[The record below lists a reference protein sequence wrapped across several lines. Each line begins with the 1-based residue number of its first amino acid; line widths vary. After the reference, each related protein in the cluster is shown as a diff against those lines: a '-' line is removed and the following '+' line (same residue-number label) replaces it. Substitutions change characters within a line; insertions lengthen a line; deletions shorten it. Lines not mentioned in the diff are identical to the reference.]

1 MLIRKWKKKAIE
13 FSRIER
19 IEEELLRQVP
29 ACCELDEGSNAESRI
44 FPAPADANEQDLL
57 QDWKEFVRP
66 ELRHLFR
73 SAKETVEA
81 DLGLL
86 KMKIGHLGRFL
97 VPLEHAEP
105 WLNALN
111 QARLILAAK
120 YEFSEAELSALEAP
134 RTFSQRELVL
144 HQINFYAA
152 IQERIIE
159 ILTIGE
165 DQKGSGEPGDR

>member
-81 DLGLL
+81 DLGRSSDDAAVSAARFSEQPYSSGSGAGAAVSAAFVRQAGGGALP
-86 KMKIGHLGRFL
+86 GVDRRGRGLAFL
-97 VPLEHAEP
+97 QTAPYRWRSTHFGAC
-105 WLNALN
+105 A
-111 QARLILAAK
+111 ARLL
-120 YEFSEAELSALEAP
+120 
-134 RTFSQRELVL
+134 RT
-144 HQINFYAA
+144 
-152 IQERIIE
+152 
-159 ILTIGE
+159 
-165 DQKGSGEPGDR
+165 KGRSVE

>member
-13 FSRIER
+13 FSRIEQ
-19 IEEELLRQVP
+19 IEAELLRQVP
-29 ACCELDEGSNAESRI
+29 ACCELDEGSAGKSRI
-44 FPAPADANEQDLL
+44 FPAPADASEADLL
-57 QDWKEFVRP
+57 RDWEEYVRP
-66 ELRHLFR
+66 ELHHLFR

-81 DLGLL
+81 DLGGL
-86 KMKIGHLGRFL
+86 KMKVGHLGRFL
-97 VPLEHAEP
+97 VPLEHGEP

-120 YEFSEAELSALEAP
+120 FEFSERELSTFDLP

-144 HQINFYAA
+144 HQINFYAG

-159 ILTIGE
+159 ILTTGE
-165 DQKGSGEPGDR
+165 EHKSSGGGV

>member
-1 MLIRKWKKKAIE
+1 MLIRKWKNKAIE
-13 FSRIER
+13 LSRIEQ
-19 IEEELLRQVP
+19 IEAELLKQVP
-29 ACCELDEGSNAESRI
+29 ACCELDPGSDAESRI
-44 FPAPADANEQDLL
+44 FPAPANATEPDLL
-57 QDWKEFVRP
+57 RDWEEYVRP

-81 DLGLL
+81 DLGSL
-86 KMKIGHLGRFL
+86 KMKVGRLGRFV
-97 VPLEHAEP
+97 VPLEHGES

-120 YEFSEAELSALEAP
+120 FEFSERELSAFDLP

-159 ILTIGE
+159 MLNIGE
-165 DQKGSGEPGDR
+165 DQKGSEEG

>member
-1 MLIRKWKKKAIE
+1 MLIRKWKNKAIE
-13 FSRIER
+13 LSRIEQ
-19 IEEELLRQVP
+19 IEAELLKQVP
-29 ACCELDEGSNAESRI
+29 ACCELDPGSDAESRI
-44 FPAPADANEQDLL
+44 FPAPANATEPDLL
-57 QDWKEFVRP
+57 RDWEEYVRP

-81 DLGLL
+81 DLGSL
-86 KMKIGHLGRFL
+86 KMKVGRLGRFV
-97 VPLEHAEP
+97 VPLEHGES

-120 YEFSEAELSALEAP
+120 FEFSERELSAFDLP
-134 RTFSQRELVL
+134 RMFSQRELVL

-159 ILTIGE
+159 ILNTGE
-165 DQKGSGEPGDR
+165 DQKGSGESV

>member
-1 MLIRKWKKKAIE
+1 MLIRKWKNKAIE
-13 FSRIER
+13 LSRIEQ
-19 IEEELLRQVP
+19 IEAELLKQVP
-29 ACCELDEGSNAESRI
+29 ACCELDPGSDAESRI
-44 FPAPADANEQDLL
+44 FPAPANATEPDLL
-57 QDWKEFVRP
+57 RDWEEYVRP

-81 DLGLL
+81 DLGSL
-86 KMKIGHLGRFL
+86 KMKVGRLGRFV
-97 VPLEHAEP
+97 VPLEHGES

-120 YEFSEAELSALEAP
+120 FEFSERELSAFDLP

-159 ILTIGE
+159 ILNTGE
-165 DQKGSGEPGDR
+165 DPKRSEEG